1 MNENIILI
9 AEIANAH
16 QGKPELAVDLA
27 KAANMSGANA
37 IKLQMYT
44 ADDLL
49 VKHHKRY
56 NHFKKQSFSIE
67 DWDYIFKNI
76 SNLKLKI
83 YLDIFGLESLEISKK
98 YNIDGFKVH
107 FSDLKNIPLLE
118 KLAEL
123 NKIIFVGTGGANIFE
138 IKDAIEIINK
148 SKNFNSKIVL
158 MHGYQAYPT
167 NISDTNI
174 NRINFFKKCFGNDIE
189 YGLSDHISGDLDF
202 AKVVPVLAI
211 QCGANYIEKH
221 ITLNRSEKGT
231 DYYSSLEPVNFKT
244 LADNLK
250 NSISSLGSD
259 NMKFSENE
267 LEYRNSVKK
276 KWISNI
282 NIKKGQVLSMDMIS
296 LKREDSDVK
305 TLNLEELVNKK
316 VIKNIKENQV
326 ITKSKLE
333 NKILAIVVA
342 RSKSSR
348 LKNKALL
355 KINGDTSLEHLFKR
369 LKISL
374 GKGYIDKIS
383 FCTTTLE
390 EDNKLENLAL
400 LHGIEVFRG
409 ANNNV
414 LKRMMLAINK
424 NNDYNIILRIT
435 GDDIFIDPEYLNKTV
450 LYHLDNNL
458 DYTNAKDLPTGTD
471 LEVINSSVLK
481 FIYNHAVDLEGTE
494 YLTNYITDNKNIFKT
509 GSLKVPENHISN
521 IRLTLDTEED
531 FKLIDKLCTYLSNI
545 NKKYNYNLDDILN
558 YFIENPND
566 IKINSEVVQRK
577 IPLKFNTEL
586 KLK

>member
-1 MNENIILI
+1 MNKNITLI

-16 QGKPELAVDLA
+16 QGKPELAVDIA
-27 KAANMSGANA
+27 KAAYMSGANA
-37 IKLQMYT
+37 IKFQMYT
-44 ADDLL
+44 ANDLL

-56 NHFKKQSFSIE
+56 NHFKKQSFNIE
-67 DWDYIFKNI
+67 DWDYIFKNV

-83 YLDIFGLESLEISKK
+83 YLDIFGLESLEIAKK
-98 YNIDGFKVH
+98 YNVDGFKVH
-107 FSDLKNIPLLE
+107 FSDLTNTPLLE

-138 IKDAIEIINK
+138 IKDTIETINK

-167 NISDTNI
+167 YINDTNI
-174 NRINFFKKCFGNDIE
+174 NRINFFKKCFGNDVE
-189 YGLSDHISGDLDF
+189 YGLSDHISGDLEF
-202 AKVVPVLAI
+202 SKVVPVLAI
-211 QCGANYIEKH
+211 QCGAIYIEKH

-231 DYYSSLEPVNFKT
+231 DYYSSLEPVNFKI

-250 NSISSLGSD
+250 NSIRSLGSD
-259 NMKFSENE
+259 TMKFSENE

-282 NIKKGQVLSMDMIS
+282 NIKKGQVLIMDMIS

-383 FCTTTLE
+383 FCTTTLK

-481 FIYNHAVDLEGTE
+481 LIYNHAIDLEGTE

-509 GSLKVPENHISN
+509 GSLNVPENHISN

-531 FKLIDKLCTYLSNI
+531 FKLIDKLCTYLSKI

-566 IKINSEVVQRK
+566 IKINSETIQRK